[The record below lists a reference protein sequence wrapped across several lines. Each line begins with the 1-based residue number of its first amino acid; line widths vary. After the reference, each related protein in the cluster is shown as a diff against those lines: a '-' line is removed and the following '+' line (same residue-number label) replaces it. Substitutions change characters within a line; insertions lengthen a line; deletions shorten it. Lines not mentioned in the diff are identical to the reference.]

1 MGVHQIG
8 MHRKLARAGRGL
20 GRLDKELLA
29 FLDAHRLRLDLRAHG
44 ASTNLGRFVPPEGLP
59 LLQGSERDVRTA
71 LAGALNVGLQ
81 VGYASGDAEMEGLSP
96 RQNPLSQ
103 IPPLVQGRSA
113 SQGWGGGGDW
123 TMY

>member
-71 LAGALNVGLQ
+71 LAHLRRDPRVDGSRPAVVGAS
-81 VGYASGDAEMEGLSP
+81 YSGE
-96 RQNPLSQ
+96 
-103 IPPLVQGRSA
+103 
-113 SQGWGGGGDW
+113 
-123 TMY
+123 